1 VWERLVRLTD
11 GLYPA
16 EMAFGPED
24 IGHWKDKLPY
34 VRHDLE
40 LVKER
45 AELLDKFGRF
55 DFGFDF
61 GAPVK
66 TPANLASFLPEDPA
80 SYRARAFV
88 LANTLAPR
96 FLLVDPD
103 MRYADS
109 RGYGWTSDGRRAAEA
124 IPLTPYLEIRAVAK
138 NPANLPH
145 DVLYR
150 DYIRGRE
157 RKFPV
162 RVENVWRSRAEAA
175 PQFAEPDRVWRIRV
189 NPDFSSPGIDTSVD
203 AANTSVC
210 ATPVVNSLF
219 ARNRGARSQRA
230 VPALLPACLDR
241 ELMRNPG

>member
-1 VWERLVRLTD
+1 VLAMLARYHALKQTATDQVTYFDATGDRAALESATRDLKAALAVWERLVRLTD

-96 FLLVDPD
+96 FLPVDPD

-150 DYIRGRE
+150 DYIRGTGAQVSCTRRE
-157 RKFPV
+157 RLAQPRRSGAAV
-162 RVENVWRSRAEAA
+162 RR
-175 PQFAEPDRVWRIRV
+175 
-189 NPDFSSPGIDTSVD
+189 
-203 AANTSVC
+203 
-210 ATPVVNSLF
+210 
-219 ARNRGARSQRA
+219 ARSSLAQ
-230 VPALLPACLDR
+230 
-241 ELMRNPG
+241 PG

>member
-1 VWERLVRLTD
+1 
-11 GLYPA
+11 
-16 EMAFGPED
+16 M
-24 IGHWKDKLPY
+24 
-34 VRHDLE
+34 
-40 LVKER
+40 KEQ

-96 FLLVDPD
+96 FLPVDPD

-150 DYIRGRE
+150 DYIRG
-157 RKFPV
+157 
-162 RVENVWRSRAEAA
+162 
-175 PQFAEPDRVWRIRV
+175 
-189 NPDFSSPGIDTSVD
+189 T
-203 AANTSVC
+203 
-210 ATPVVNSLF
+210 
-219 ARNRGARSQRA
+219 GARSFLYASRTSGAAAPKRRRSSPSQIEFGAAGLKLSLPQRKHLQ
-230 VPALLPACLDR
+230 VRLPLRSAQAGNANPRKLGQCEPKRIRRR
-241 ELMRNPG
+241 EVICLMRECQVEAVETALR